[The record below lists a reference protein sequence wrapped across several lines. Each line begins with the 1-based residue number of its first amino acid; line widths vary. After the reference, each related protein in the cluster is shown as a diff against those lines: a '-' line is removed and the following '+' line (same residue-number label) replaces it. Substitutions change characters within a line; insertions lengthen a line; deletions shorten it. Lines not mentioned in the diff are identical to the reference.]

1 MISENKMTSVEYIR
15 VSGVMVRMCVSNVV
29 DLGFEWWLGQNKD
42 YKIVIFCFPLRLAE
56 NQNNV
61 SKWSH
66 MFTHGLFFQ

>member
-1 MISENKMTSVEYIR
+1 MTSVEYIR
-15 VSGVMVRMCVSNVV
+15 VSGVMVRMRVSNVV

-56 NQNNV
+56 KQNIV